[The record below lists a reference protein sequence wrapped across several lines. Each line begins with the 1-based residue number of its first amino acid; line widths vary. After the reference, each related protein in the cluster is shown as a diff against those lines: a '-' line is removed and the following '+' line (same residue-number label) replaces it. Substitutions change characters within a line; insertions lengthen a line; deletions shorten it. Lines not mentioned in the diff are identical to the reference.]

1 MRRLRRLSLLVGAL
15 AIGCGTGDDD
25 GTSPPVIDAGA
36 RPDSAGISDGTTGAV
51 DVAAA
56 SIAYVR
62 LAAWSP
68 DAPPL
73 DFCLGDADAGA
84 FFGPLLSTAFATD
97 GGPPAIPFPSS
108 SAYMGVPAGVFDARV
123 VGAGATTCDQGL
135 GFDARGVVLSP
146 SQRSTLALEGRSPA
160 PAGASL
166 RVVAMGDDTDVRIGT
181 LAFRFVDADPAA
193 DPATLTFSPPQAIPS
208 ETAPFAGAPPS
219 DAGLDRNG
227 YVALAALSA
236 VNVGVI
242 GPGNVTA
249 AQSTITGAVGS
260 VISVILLPNAADAG
274 AATDAS
280 ATLLECIDNAGTVGL
295 FANCNALP

>member
-1 MRRLRRLSLLVGAL
+1 
-15 AIGCGTGDDD
+15 
-25 GTSPPVIDAGA
+25 
-36 RPDSAGISDGTTGAV
+36 
-51 DVAAA
+51 
-56 SIAYVR
+56 
-62 LAAWSP
+62 
-68 DAPPL
+68 
-73 DFCLGDADAGA
+73 
-84 FFGPLLSTAFATD
+84 
-97 GGPPAIPFPSS
+97 
-108 SAYMGVPAGVFDARV
+108 
-123 VGAGATTCDQGL
+123 
-135 GFDARGVVLSP
+135 
-146 SQRSTLALEGRSPA
+146 
-160 PAGASL
+160 
-166 RVVAMGDDTDVRIGT
+166 MGDDTDVRIGT